1 MIEVGL
7 HFNFHTLNFTQ
18 NLHGVN
24 VTFTSSQFYKMCC
37 FVFSISQIN
46 VTCTV
51 FFLLTSL
58 SNHVYMCRQIQSQD
72 AFENSLEK
80 SYLPGHTSFL
90 MKAEWNGKWARNRK
104 TSVIVMSLYASHDG
118 GVLCL
123 FLCRICHCGLVP
135 KLFYLFFADS
145 VWIVW
150 LDRPCCSLLRSII
163 TKWRVLLMKV
173 TCGCEGN
180 QSMLS
185 HFLSQGTKP
194 DWIKPGR

>member
-1 MIEVGL
+1 
-7 HFNFHTLNFTQ
+7 
-18 NLHGVN
+18 
-24 VTFTSSQFYKMCC
+24 
-37 FVFSISQIN
+37 
-46 VTCTV
+46 
-51 FFLLTSL
+51 
-58 SNHVYMCRQIQSQD
+58 MCRQIQRQD

-90 MKAEWNGKWARNRK
+90 MKAEWNRKWARNRK
-104 TSVIVMSLYASHDG
+104 TSVIAMSLYASHDG

-135 KLFYLFFADS
+135 KLFIFCRRFCLDS
-145 VWIVW
+145 W

-163 TKWRVLLMKV
+163 TKRRVLLIKV

-185 HFLSQGTKP
+185 HFLSQGTKS
-194 DWIKPGR
+194 DWIKPRR